1 MRGKIKEHLF
11 IKEIYEDGMNLFRN
25 ESHSGKMNGS
35 SLKLE
40 LYERIYE
47 NKQTTIKITIRLN
60 FYFPCAFYCL
70 FTSRV
75 TWKPFY
81 RV

>member
-11 IKEIYEDGMNLFRN
+11 IKEIYGDGMHLFRN

-47 NKQTTIKITIRLN
+47 NKQTTIKITI
-60 FYFPCAFYCL
+60 
-70 FTSRV
+70 
-75 TWKPFY
+75 
-81 RV
+81 

>member
-11 IKEIYEDGMNLFRN
+11 IKEIYGDGMNLFRN

-47 NKQTTIKITIRLN
+47 NKQTTTQNYNLTQL
-60 FYFPCAFYCL
+60 L
-70 FTSRV
+70 FSLCV
-75 TWKPFY
+75 LLSVHF
-81 RV
+81 